1 LAGNSGS
8 GGSSAAGGS
17 GGSGGASGSAGS
29 GGQGGTAGGGGT
41 SGTETDAGVDAAG
54 TDAPAG
60 DDGGS
65 VTDGGAGSDDSGF
78 LTGAEAGDD
87 SGTVTG
93 PDASVDLGADTVAVA
108 DAPTTGGNC
117 VQQIKSNGYVFGT
130 VPACSQCKDNN
141 VELVDV
147 CKGMIDCLAPK
158 WPCTG
163 NCWNECLNTVGGSGV
178 VSGCVTALTNAA
190 CQ

>member
-1 LAGNSGS
+1 M
-8 GGSSAAGGS
+8 
-17 GGSGGASGSAGS
+17 
-29 GGQGGTAGGGGT
+29 
-41 SGTETDAGVDAAG
+41 DAGIDAAE

-93 PDASVDLGADTVAVA
+93 PDASVDLGADTVVDLGADTVAVA

-117 VQQIKSNGYVFGT
+117 VQQIKSNGYVFGA

-190 CQ
+190 CL